1 MDKNIRGG
9 NSIENNLL
17 KAYSE
22 VDKILS
28 FMEIRDVEKVPKKMR
43 EMFKNEKLQDYE
55 PNIDKN
61 IPLEEQQLERK
72 TLAILAMLN
81 LNYWCENEEEKEEL
95 IRAYSNNDKKRNEE
109 LREKYNPDNI
119 FKNKNKEREVEQI
132 TEEITAIAEYK
143 KENFIKKLLNK
154 IKRLF
159 TR

>member
-1 MDKNIRGG
+1 M
-9 NSIENNLL
+9 ENNLL

-22 VDKILS
+22 KDKILS
-28 FMEIRDVEKVPKKMR
+28 FMEIRYVEKVPKKMR

>member
-1 MDKNIRGG
+1 M
-9 NSIENNLL
+9 ENNLL
-17 KAYSE
+17 KAYAE

-28 FMEIRDVEKVPKKMR
+28 FMEIKYVEKVPKKMR
-43 EMFKNEKLQDYE
+43 EMFKNEKLQGYE

-81 LNYWCENEEEKEEL
+81 LNYWCENQEEKQEL
-95 IRAYSNNDKKRNEE
+95 LRAYSDNDKKREEE

-119 FKNKNKEREVEQI
+119 FKNKNKEQDAEQGTDKI
-132 TEEITAIAEYK
+132 TSVVEYK
-143 KENFIKKLLNK
+143 EKNFIKKLLDK

-159 TR
+159 RR

>member
-1 MDKNIRGG
+1 MG
-9 NSIENNLL
+9 NNLL

-28 FMEIRDVEKVPKKMR
+28 FMEIRYVEKVPKKMR

>member
-1 MDKNIRGG
+1 M
-9 NSIENNLL
+9 ENNLL

-28 FMEIRDVEKVPKKMR
+28 FMEIRYVEKVPKKMR

>member
-1 MDKNIRGG
+1 M
-9 NSIENNLL
+9 ENNLL
-17 KAYSE
+17 KAYAE

-28 FMEIRDVEKVPKKMR
+28 FMEIKYVEKVPKKMR
-43 EMFKNEKLQDYE
+43 EMFKNEKLQGYE

-81 LNYWCENEEEKEEL
+81 LNYWCENQEEKQEL
-95 IRAYSNNDKKRNEE
+95 LRAYSDNDKKREEE

-119 FKNKNKEREVEQI
+119 FKNKNKEQDAEQETDKI
-132 TEEITAIAEYK
+132 TSVVEYK
-143 KENFIKKLLNK
+143 EKNLIKKLLDK

-159 TR
+159 RRL

>member
-1 MDKNIRGG
+1 M
-9 NSIENNLL
+9 ENNLL

-28 FMEIRDVEKVPKKMR
+28 FMEIRYVEKVPKKMR

-143 KENFIKKLLNK
+143 KENFIKKLLSK

>member
-1 MDKNIRGG
+1 M
-9 NSIENNLL
+9 ENNLL

-28 FMEIRDVEKVPKKMR
+28 FMEIRYVEKVPKKMR

-72 TLAILAMLN
+72 TLAILSMLN

>member
-1 MDKNIRGG
+1 M
-9 NSIENNLL
+9 ENNLL

-28 FMEIRDVEKVPKKMR
+28 FMEIRYVEKVPKKMR

-143 KENFIKKLLNK
+143 KENFIKKLLNR

>member
-1 MDKNIRGG
+1 MK
-9 NSIENNLL
+9 NNLL

-28 FMEIRDVEKVPKKMR
+28 FMEIRYVEKVPKKMR

>member
-1 MDKNIRGG
+1 M
-9 NSIENNLL
+9 ENNLL
-17 KAYSE
+17 KAYAE

-28 FMEIRDVEKVPKKMR
+28 FMEFKYVEKVPKKMR
-43 EMFKNEKLQDYE
+43 EMFKNEKLQNYE

-61 IPLEEQQLERK
+61 IPLEEQKLERK

-81 LNYWCENEEEKEEL
+81 LNYWCENEVEKQEL

-109 LREKYNPDNI
+109 IRERYNPDNI

-132 TEEITAIAEYK
+132 AEEITAIVKYK
-143 KENFIKKLLNK
+143 KENFIQKLLNK

-159 TR
+159 KK

>member
-1 MDKNIRGG
+1 M
-9 NSIENNLL
+9 ENNLL

-28 FMEIRDVEKVPKKMR
+28 FMEIRYVEKVPKKMR
-43 EMFKNEKLQDYE
+43 KMFKTEKLQDYE
-55 PNIDKN
+55 PNIDRN
-61 IPLEEQQLERK
+61 IPLEEQNLERK

-81 LNYWCENEEEKEEL
+81 INYWCENNEEKEEL
-95 IRAYSNNDKKRNEE
+95 IRAYSSNDKKRNEE
-109 LREKYNPDNI
+109 LREKYNSDNI
-119 FKNKNKEREVEQI
+119 FKNKEREVEQI

-143 KENFIKKLLNK
+143 KESFIKKLLNK

>member
-1 MDKNIRGG
+1 M
-9 NSIENNLL
+9 ENNLL

-28 FMEIRDVEKVPKKMR
+28 FMEIRYVEKVPKKMR

-119 FKNKNKEREVEQI
+119 FDHKQKERFVEEKEVI
-132 TEEITAIAEYK
+132 TDEMAMVEYK
-143 KENFIKKLLNK
+143 ESIFRKIINK
-154 IKRLF
+154 ILKIF
-159 TR
+159 QKK

>member
-1 MDKNIRGG
+1 M
-9 NSIENNLL
+9 ENNLL
-17 KAYSE
+17 KAYAE

-28 FMEIRDVEKVPKKMR
+28 FMAVRYVEKVPKKMR

-55 PNIDKN
+55 PNINKN

-81 LNYWCENEEEKEEL
+81 LNYWCENQKEKQEL
-95 IRAYSNNDKKRNEE
+95 LRAYSDNDKKIEEE

-119 FKNKNKEREVEQI
+119 FKNKNKEQDVEQETDKI
-132 TEEITAIAEYK
+132 TSVVEYREK
-143 KENFIKKLLNK
+143 NFIKKLLDK

-159 TR
+159 RR